1 MDSMNSYTFR
11 YLHIDGK
18 LKFLTVE
25 ERDKLITFSFL
36 NTVARTYNTSLIDD
50 ITEIIFLY
58 YHRSKEP
65 FHWAFCTPDI
75 GISFA
80 SSHPVSKH
88 TNNVVYWQG
97 CSDKNYRGNAMCNYW
112 IKANTERHVYIIKS
126 IGPIHWLAI
135 GLANHTFNIK
145 KHNYLEFVD
154 GKKMFEVGWK
164 GRSIQDDDVGT
175 QYEYYWKSRDV
186 FKCFNDKNKL
196 EITMK
201 LVINSNSGT

>member
-36 NTVARTYNTSLIDD
+36 KIVARTYNASLIDD

-112 IKANTERHVYIIKS
+112 IKANTERHVYIIK
-126 IGPIHWLAI
+126 
-135 GLANHTFNIK
+135 
-145 KHNYLEFVD
+145 EFVD

-164 GRSIQDDDVGT
+164 GRSIHDDDVGT

>member
-1 MDSMNSYTFR
+1 MSE
-11 YLHIDGK
+11 IDGGDLVLCNAK
-18 LKFLTVE
+18 LKCMTVE

-88 TNNVVYWQG
+88 TNNVVYCQG
-97 CSDKNYRGNAMCNYW
+97 HSDKNYW
-112 IKANTERHVYIIKS
+112 IKANTERHV
-126 IGPIHWLAI
+126 
-135 GLANHTFNIK
+135 
-145 KHNYLEFVD
+145 
-154 GKKMFEVGWK
+154 
-164 GRSIQDDDVGT
+164 
-175 QYEYYWKSRDV
+175 
-186 FKCFNDKNKL
+186 
-196 EITMK
+196 
-201 LVINSNSGT
+201 